1 MLKYIPILNKI
12 DFETLYIRMN
22 EVVKEVFNRQD
33 FEGQKQA
40 EKNYKIILVIF
51 MIISMVISYA
61 TQTLSHGV
69 FIMLAG
75 LAVSMIVMIDIY

>member
-1 MLKYIPILNKI
+1 
-12 DFETLYIRMN
+12 
-22 EVVKEVFNRQD
+22 
-33 FEGQKQA
+33 
-40 EKNYKIILVIF
+40 

-75 LAVSMIVMIDIY
+75 LAIGMSSF